1 MSITKDNR
9 LIFEIKNKNR
19 KKYFSESND
28 SEKYT
33 AKRLRQLNNGAFGR
47 LKAHD
52 SKAYNKMVIGTSLG
66 SKMQ

>member
-19 KKYFSESND
+19 KKYFDGSND
-28 SEKYT
+28 PEKYT
-33 AKRLRQLNNGAFGR
+33 ARRMRQLNNGAFGR

-52 SKAYNKMVIGTSLG
+52 TKGYNKMTIGTSLG
-66 SKMQ
+66 PKM